1 MSTIP
6 GRCILGMVTAFV
18 VIHANAGVALAAEN
32 KMHQVADIGD
42 RRQLF
47 VDSRLIERMDRLS
60 LRLHEPVSGGI
71 AIKLDKPW
79 EGPANGGYSVLRCGD
94 SYLMYYRAMT
104 LQKDDDTG
112 ALCVATSNDGVT
124 WTKPA
129 LGLVERAGRWDT
141 NIAASESGKPL
152 RATPWFDA
160 RSGVPANERIKALHS
175 EPISGEKHTAYV
187 DPKGPK
193 RLVMWVSA
201 DGFTFRKLVPQPKIV
216 SNLRNCF
223 DGGNTMFW
231 SEVEQAY
238 VLYYRFWDS
247 KRTVARTTSKDFFNW
262 SAPVPMTYG
271 DTPREHLY
279 TNNTE
284 PYFRAPHLYIA
295 LAARFMQSRRVVTQA
310 QSQAIGLKSSHGHSY
325 ANDCSDGVLLTTQAG
340 SSRYDR
346 TFMEALVRPGPG
358 ARNWVSRTNY
368 PLTGIFPC
376 GKERIMFWV
385 SRHYM
390 QETWHIERLLL
401 RLDGFA
407 SVNAPYA
414 GGEMVTKPLIFDGE
428 ELEINYRTS
437 AAGGVR
443 IEIQDAAGKPITD
456 YALNNCQEIIGDDV
470 ASVVAWKHGTNISQL
485 AGRLI
490 RLRFLLKDADLYSF
504 KFRRNELA
512 LQNKPNVGNDK

>member
-1 MSTIP
+1 
-6 GRCILGMVTAFV
+6 
-18 VIHANAGVALAAEN
+18 
-32 KMHQVADIGD
+32 
-42 RRQLF
+42 
-47 VDSRLIERMDRLS
+47 
-60 LRLHEPVSGGI
+60 VSGGI

-79 EGPANGGYSVLRCGD
+79 EGPANGGYSVLKCGD

-104 LQKDDDTG
+104 LRKGNDTG
-112 ALCVATSNDGVT
+112 VLCVATSNDGVT

-129 LGLVERAGRWDT
+129 LGLVERAGRRDT
-141 NIAASESGKPL
+141 NIAATESGKPL
-152 RATPWFDA
+152 MATPWIDA
-160 RSGVPANERIKALHS
+160 RPGVPANERIKALHS

-193 RLVMWVSA
+193 RLVIWVSA
-201 DGFTFRKLVPQPKIV
+201 DGFTFRKLVPQPNIV

-231 SEVEQAY
+231 SDAEQAY

-247 KRTVARTTSKDFFNW
+247 KRTVARTTSKDFFSW

-295 LAARFMQSRRVVTQA
+295 LAARFMQGRRVVTKAQA
-310 QSQAIGLKSSHGHSY
+310 QVIGLKSSHGHSY
-325 ANDCSDGVLLTTQAG
+325 ANDCSDGVLLTTRAG

-346 TFMEALVRPGPG
+346 TFMAAFVRPGPG
-358 ARNWVSRTNY
+358 IQNWVSRTNY

-376 GKERIMFWV
+376 KPDGMMFWV
-385 SRHYM
+385 SRNYM

-407 SVNAPYA
+407 SVNASYS
-414 GGEMVTKPLIFDGE
+414 GGEMLSKPLIFIGKE
-428 ELEINYRTS
+428 MEINYRTS
-437 AAGGVR
+437 AAGYVR
-443 IEIQDAAGKPITD
+443 VEIQDEAGRAISGYSIKECP
-456 YALNNCQEIIGDDV
+456 EIIGDEV
-470 ASVVAWKHGTNISQL
+470 ARVVAWTKGADVSRL
-485 AGRLI
+485 AGQAV
-490 RLRFLLKDADLYSF
+490 RLRFVMKDADLYSF
-504 KFRRNELA
+504 KFQKDDTTLP
-512 LQNKPNVGNDK
+512 NKTDASAGT